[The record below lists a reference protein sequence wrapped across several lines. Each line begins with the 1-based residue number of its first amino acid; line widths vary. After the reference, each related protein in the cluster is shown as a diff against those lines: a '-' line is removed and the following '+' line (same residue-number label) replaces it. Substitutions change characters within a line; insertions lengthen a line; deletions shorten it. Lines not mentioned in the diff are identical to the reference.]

1 MYAKL
6 TDGNLTIAPKM
17 LTIGDNHV
25 WNAPAE
31 QYAAQGWLPV
41 VYTDAPEQDGYY
53 AESGWA
59 EEDGHI
65 VQEWVLIPIPEDE
78 DIDDAEALQIILG
91 GDEE

>member
-6 TDGNLTIAPKM
+6 INGNLTIAPKM
-17 LTIGDNHV
+17 LVIGDTHV
-25 WNAPAE
+25 WNATAE

-59 EEDGHI
+59 EEEGHI

-91 GDEE
+91 GDES

>member
-25 WNAPAE
+25 WNATAE

-41 VYTDAPEQDGYY
+41 VFTDAPEPPEGYTY
-53 AESGWA
+53 ESGWA
-59 EEDGHI
+59 EEDNQI
-65 VQEWVLIPIPEDE
+65 VQTWTMVELPD

>member
-6 TDGNLTIAPKM
+6 INGNLTIAPKM
-17 LTIGDNHV
+17 LTVGSTNV
-25 WNAPAE
+25 WNASDE

-59 EEDGHI
+59 EEDGRI
-65 VQEWVLIPIPEDE
+65 VQEWVLIPIPEDA
-78 DIDDAEALQIILG
+78 DIDDSEALNIILG
-91 GDEE
+91 GDNA

>member
-6 TDGNLTIAPKM
+6 INGNLRIAPKM
-17 LTIGDNHV
+17 LVIGSTKV
-25 WNAPAE
+25 WNATAE

-91 GDEE
+91 GDES

>member
-1 MYAKL
+1 MYGKL
-6 TDGNLTIAPKM
+6 INGNLTIAPKM
-17 LTIGDNHV
+17 LTIGTNHV
-25 WNAPAE
+25 WNATAE

-41 VYTDAPEQDGYY
+41 VYTDAQEQDGYY

-59 EEDGHI
+59 EEDGRI